1 MVEHELGMPVEP
13 DRLREV
19 IAATPNVKAVGVV
32 HAETSTGTLTSL
44 PEISRIAHDAGA
56 LLVVDAVTSLGGV
69 ELQVDEWGI
78 DVCYSCTQKCV
89 GAPPGLA
96 PLTLS
101 PRAVDVMQS
110 RTSKVQS
117 FYLDLSELTS
127 YWDRRAY
134 HHTAPI
140 SMIYA
145 LREALRII
153 GEEGIES
160 RWERHSRNA
169 GALHAG
175 LEAMGLTIVADEAVR
190 LPSITAIR
198 SPEGIDE
205 AAVRRYLLGQ
215 YDIEVSGGLGA
226 LAGKAWRI
234 GLMGQNSTA
243 SNVLTFLGA
252 FEDALSQQG
261 YESQAGAGV
270 AAAQRNLRG
279 RRLGLHRLHRQD
291 RPAEIDSAPIMGSD
305 AERLPRRWRS
315 LRQRLPKQNR
325 GFAVH
330 PRAFRPV
337 RVLQIHPRHRR
348 LHDAHPC
355 VSCGVLPLAR
365 GEVPG
370 VRRVAPYLDAMHPRL
385 GLGVVRRDRV
395 DEDELAPGAEHARNL
410 PQPCLH
416 VDEVMRRGSAR
427 DQVDA
432 PVAIGKGLSGCQHHL
447 RLRCAAPPPVAFGL
461 APASPA

>member
-1 MVEHELGMPVEP
+1 MGAGPSNVHPRVLQAMSSSLLGHLDPNFLTVMDDVRSALRYTFRTENPVTLPISGTGTAGMEAAMVNILEPGDTCVMGVNGYFGERLSEIARRCGASVVTVEHELGMPVEP
-13 DRLREV
+13 ERLREV

-44 PEISRIAHDAGA
+44 SEISRIAHDAGA

-169 GALHAG
+169 KALHAG

-261 YESQAGAGV
+261 YELQAGAGV

-279 RRLGLHRLHRQD
+279 AD
-291 RPAEIDSAPIMGSD
+291 
-305 AERLPRRWRS
+305 
-315 LRQRLPKQNR
+315 
-325 GFAVH
+325 
-330 PRAFRPV
+330 
-337 RVLQIHPRHRR
+337 
-348 LHDAHPC
+348 
-355 VSCGVLPLAR
+355 
-365 GEVPG
+365 
-370 VRRVAPYLDAMHPRL
+370 
-385 GLGVVRRDRV
+385 
-395 DEDELAPGAEHARNL
+395 
-410 PQPCLH
+410 
-416 VDEVMRRGSAR
+416 
-427 DQVDA
+427 
-432 PVAIGKGLSGCQHHL
+432 
-447 RLRCAAPPPVAFGL
+447 
-461 APASPA
+461 

>member
-1 MVEHELGMPVEP
+1 MTSTIPEFTPPYRLLMGAGPSNVHPRVLQAMSSSLLGHLDPNFLTVMDDVRSALRYTFRTENPVTLPISGTGTAGMEAAMVNILEPGDGFVMGVNGYFGERLSEIARRCGASVVTVEHELGMPVEP
-13 DRLREV
+13 ERLREV

-32 HAETSTGTLTSL
+32 HAETSTGTLTPL

-96 PLTLS
+96 PLTLN

-160 RWERHSRNA
+160 RWERHLRNA

-243 SNVLTFLGA
+243 SNVLTFLSA
-252 FEDALSQQG
+252 FEDALAQQG

-279 RRLGLHRLHRQD
+279 AD
-291 RPAEIDSAPIMGSD
+291 
-305 AERLPRRWRS
+305 
-315 LRQRLPKQNR
+315 
-325 GFAVH
+325 
-330 PRAFRPV
+330 
-337 RVLQIHPRHRR
+337 
-348 LHDAHPC
+348 
-355 VSCGVLPLAR
+355 
-365 GEVPG
+365 
-370 VRRVAPYLDAMHPRL
+370 
-385 GLGVVRRDRV
+385 
-395 DEDELAPGAEHARNL
+395 
-410 PQPCLH
+410 
-416 VDEVMRRGSAR
+416 
-427 DQVDA
+427 
-432 PVAIGKGLSGCQHHL
+432 
-447 RLRCAAPPPVAFGL
+447 
-461 APASPA
+461 

>member
-1 MVEHELGMPVEP
+1 MGAGPSNVHPRVLQAMSSSLLGHLDPNFLSVMDDVRSALRYTFRTENPVTLPISGTGTAGMEAAMVNILEPGDTCVMGVNGYFGERLSEIARRCGASVVMVEHELGMPVEP
-13 DRLREV
+13 ERLREV
-19 IAATPNVKAVGVV
+19 IAATPNVKVVGVV

-44 PEISRIAHDAGA
+44 SEISRIAHDAGA

-101 PRAVDVMQS
+101 PRAVDVMES

-279 RRLGLHRLHRQD
+279 AD
-291 RPAEIDSAPIMGSD
+291 
-305 AERLPRRWRS
+305 
-315 LRQRLPKQNR
+315 
-325 GFAVH
+325 
-330 PRAFRPV
+330 
-337 RVLQIHPRHRR
+337 
-348 LHDAHPC
+348 
-355 VSCGVLPLAR
+355 
-365 GEVPG
+365 
-370 VRRVAPYLDAMHPRL
+370 
-385 GLGVVRRDRV
+385 
-395 DEDELAPGAEHARNL
+395 
-410 PQPCLH
+410 
-416 VDEVMRRGSAR
+416 
-427 DQVDA
+427 
-432 PVAIGKGLSGCQHHL
+432 
-447 RLRCAAPPPVAFGL
+447 
-461 APASPA
+461 

>member
-1 MVEHELGMPVEP
+1 MGAGPSNVHPRVLQAMSSSLLGHLDPNFLSVMDDVRSALRYTFRTENPVTLPISGTGTAGMEAAMVNILEPGDTCVMGVNGYFGERLSEIARRCGASVVTVEHELGMPVEP
-13 DRLREV
+13 ERLREV

-44 PEISRIAHDAGA
+44 SEISRIAHDAGA

-261 YESQAGAGV
+261 YELQAGAGV

-279 RRLGLHRLHRQD
+279 AD
-291 RPAEIDSAPIMGSD
+291 
-305 AERLPRRWRS
+305 
-315 LRQRLPKQNR
+315 
-325 GFAVH
+325 
-330 PRAFRPV
+330 
-337 RVLQIHPRHRR
+337 
-348 LHDAHPC
+348 
-355 VSCGVLPLAR
+355 
-365 GEVPG
+365 
-370 VRRVAPYLDAMHPRL
+370 
-385 GLGVVRRDRV
+385 
-395 DEDELAPGAEHARNL
+395 
-410 PQPCLH
+410 
-416 VDEVMRRGSAR
+416 
-427 DQVDA
+427 
-432 PVAIGKGLSGCQHHL
+432 
-447 RLRCAAPPPVAFGL
+447 
-461 APASPA
+461 

>member
-1 MVEHELGMPVEP
+1 MTSTIPEFTPPYRLLMGAGPSNVHPRVLQAMSSSLLGHLDPNFLSVMDDVRSALRYTFRTENPVTLPISGTGTAGMEAAMVNILEPGDTCVMGVNGYFGERLSEIARRCGASVVTVEHELGMPVEP
-13 DRLREV
+13 ERLREV

-279 RRLGLHRLHRQD
+279 AD
-291 RPAEIDSAPIMGSD
+291 
-305 AERLPRRWRS
+305 
-315 LRQRLPKQNR
+315 
-325 GFAVH
+325 
-330 PRAFRPV
+330 
-337 RVLQIHPRHRR
+337 
-348 LHDAHPC
+348 
-355 VSCGVLPLAR
+355 
-365 GEVPG
+365 
-370 VRRVAPYLDAMHPRL
+370 
-385 GLGVVRRDRV
+385 
-395 DEDELAPGAEHARNL
+395 
-410 PQPCLH
+410 
-416 VDEVMRRGSAR
+416 
-427 DQVDA
+427 
-432 PVAIGKGLSGCQHHL
+432 
-447 RLRCAAPPPVAFGL
+447 
-461 APASPA
+461 

>member
-1 MVEHELGMPVEP
+1 MGAGPSNVHPRVLQAMSASLLGHLDPNFLSVMDDVRSALRYTFRTENPVTLPISGTGTAGMEAAMVNILEPGDTCVMGVNGYFGERLSEIARRCGASVVMVEHELGMPVEP
-13 DRLREV
+13 ERLREV

-44 PEISRIAHDAGA
+44 SEISRIAHDAGA

-101 PRAVDVMQS
+101 PRAMDVMES

-169 GALHAG
+169 GALHTG

-252 FEDALSQQG
+252 FEDALAQQG
-261 YESQAGAGV
+261 YELQAGAGV

-279 RRLGLHRLHRQD
+279 AD
-291 RPAEIDSAPIMGSD
+291 
-305 AERLPRRWRS
+305 
-315 LRQRLPKQNR
+315 
-325 GFAVH
+325 
-330 PRAFRPV
+330 
-337 RVLQIHPRHRR
+337 
-348 LHDAHPC
+348 
-355 VSCGVLPLAR
+355 
-365 GEVPG
+365 
-370 VRRVAPYLDAMHPRL
+370 
-385 GLGVVRRDRV
+385 
-395 DEDELAPGAEHARNL
+395 
-410 PQPCLH
+410 
-416 VDEVMRRGSAR
+416 
-427 DQVDA
+427 
-432 PVAIGKGLSGCQHHL
+432 
-447 RLRCAAPPPVAFGL
+447 
-461 APASPA
+461 